1 MAIDDRLYD
10 LQEADSHRF
19 LVYSSNNSYIAPY
32 SSDTHGGELIT
43 EFNQRAALNTL
54 LKREVDMSDYA
65 EIVANAVN
73 DFVGEPVVMDDT
85 TGATANSGPGLNSFE
100 KTSLRNKD
108 GWNITAYATGTRDSD
123 DFRLNLNS
131 DGRITVSAGVALVY
145 GYYIESIAEVT
156 FLKSDAFLVSEI
168 ANVAGNDG
176 QIKSNPCMTRFI
188 KLAVQYSAPLNSM
201 HDERL
206 IPPLNGVY
214 QGAAIVIN
222 DELPFGNEL
231 LLGTITIDSNGRAML
246 TENPY
251 KTRMVPLD
259 TVEGAEDYSNLL
271 TAPEDEHIYGILFG
285 SHDGSKDGE
294 VTNLIDIDKWLW
306 IAFDSNLG
314 KLLRSM
320 STNADTAGNSTD
332 EPTRGIIVSDQTP
345 YTADDAV
352 VDEFNCLQRID
363 AKSGS
368 QFVRMSWHQAQTPP
382 KIGSDVIDHRALYF
396 PYAMSRI
403 TGSSLIFDRKIPDN
417 DRSVVKPFYDVNTY
431 PCLNGLNGTDGIVT
445 YQQLAMLE
453 LMFDDYIHRQ
463 ADGYA
468 RGRQFGPFLTLSD
481 ARNWFERHKPVVQLG
496 DYFWVINDTAEA
508 GGTEANSTNSGYE
521 LQNIVTNY
529 GTVSGTVS
537 GTAKQSK
544 LEVPVSGSFTG
555 TAHPASDP
563 DETLNIEGEMNG
575 KGQGTINA
583 TVTGTV
589 NGTLDSFTQNV
600 SSRYT
605 CRYHRGHSQG
615 ETGSWR
621 FAHAVMLEESS
632 YSGFFTSLT
641 LQPHIKPGSLVI
653 TPAVGHPVS
662 TGGGTQITT
671 SIYDNK
677 YGQLVT
683 TASYGGPPITIGVGT
698 IDYDTGVVRGLVP
711 EATAAIKYFLV
722 TDTTSYAV
730 LDPEGES
737 QSFQD
742 VSDTPQSVLFTV
754 EAVERGF
761 AVPATSNTY
770 GVVKVGSGSLL
781 HDVIVDPTTQQLR
794 ITDRLLSFIKN
805 GGFNERTEPLIPIS
819 PGVDLSEFSYSYF
832 PNGVV
837 FKMTGDASEW
847 RANLDTTGTLAHIRG
862 DVTLDFSEVVEDGKR
877 TDGLLIHLEDIDYIT
892 LLGDNTQTLS
902 HTSTETC
909 LVGMNHCKANYP
921 FFTNIGEWKY
931 SQFISGGDTI
941 ELELPWMLIPQVF
954 TKAINSKAED
964 KGNSLSCRFASVTMG
979 EHGVA
984 SAMLDVWVKY
994 DGWEDYSGGVDRMW
1008 SSLGY
1013 VNFPP
1018 LFFEY
1023 NVEVEAEEAPVN
1035 EGEEAPAVESRGPI
1049 NQNTIIRIP
1058 DNLNLKISGTSGVHQ
1073 GWDDNNSEYVPGGNL
1088 LVNMN
1093 WEWNG
1098 NPSTAKT
1105 KAGKVYLN
1113 LYMKNTSADVKKQNF
1128 SNLRFRAPVQIIRLD
1143 NNSMAESV
1151 PYEQLYGDVDKTL

>member
-1 MAIDDRLYD
+1 MATDDRLYD

-19 LVYSSNNSYIAPY
+19 LVYSSANSYITPY

-65 EIVANAVN
+65 ETVASAVN
-73 DFVGEPVVMDDT
+73 AFVGSDVVIDET
-85 TGATANSGPGLNSFE
+85 TGQTEKSGPGLNSFE
-100 KTSLRNKD
+100 KTSLHDKN
-108 GWNITAYATGTRDSD
+108 GWKITAYATGTRDAD
-123 DFRLNLNS
+123 DFHLGMDA

-145 GYYIESIAEVT
+145 GYYVESNAEVT
-156 FLKSDAFLVSEI
+156 FQRSDAFPVGDI
-168 ANVAGNDG
+168 ANVAGNEG
-176 QIKSNPCMTRFI
+176 QIPTNPCMTRFI
-188 KLAVQYSAPLNSM
+188 KLAVQYTAPEHSR

-206 IPPLNGVY
+206 IPPFNGVY
-214 QGAAIVIN
+214 QGAAIVVN
-222 DELPFGNEL
+222 EELPFGNEL
-231 LLGTITIDSNGRAML
+231 LLGTITIDSEGRAML

-259 TVEGAEDYSNLL
+259 TVEGAEDYSKLL
-271 TAPEDEHIYGILFG
+271 TAPEDEHIYGIKFG
-285 SHDGSKDGE
+285 ETGGSKDGE

-314 KLLRSM
+314 LLLRSM
-320 STNADTAGNSTD
+320 STNAETAGNSED

-345 YTADDAV
+345 YTENDPV
-352 VDEFNCLQRID
+352 VDNFNCLQRID

-368 QFVRMSWHQAQTPP
+368 QFARMSWHQAQTPP
-382 KIGSDVIDHRALYF
+382 KTGADAIDHRALF
-396 PYAMSRI
+396 FQYAKSRL
-403 TGSSLIFDRKIPDN
+403 TGSSLLFSTRVADSDKT
-417 DRSVVKPFYDVNTY
+417 VMKPFYDINAY
-431 PCLNGLNGTDGIVT
+431 PCLNGLNGTDGIMT

-453 LMFDDYIHRQ
+453 LVFDDYIHRQ
-463 ADGYA
+463 TDGYA

-481 ARNWFERHKPVVQLG
+481 AKNWFDRHKPQVRPG
-496 DYFWVINDTAEA
+496 DYFWVINDTAE
-508 GGTEANSTNSGYE
+508 GGGVEANATESGYK
-521 LQNIVTNY
+521 LKNIVADY
-529 GTVSGTVS
+529 GTVSGTVT

-544 LEVPVSGSFTG
+544 LEVPVTGSVTGQTSSTPPVEVSGEVTG
-555 TAHPASDP
+555 T
-563 DETLNIEGEMNG
+563 
-575 KGQGTINA
+575 GQGTINA

-589 NGTLDSFTQNV
+589 TGTLDSFTQNV
-600 SSRYT
+600 SARYT
-605 CRYHRGHSQG
+605 CRYHASHADG
-615 ETGSWR
+615 EIGKWE
-621 FAHAVMLEESS
+621 FAHAVMLEE
-632 YSGFFTSLT
+632 GFVTEPFTSLT
-641 LQPHIKPGSLVI
+641 LGKLSPGTLSIV
-653 TPAVGHPVS
+653 PAQGHPVQMTDGTTIHTTIYDGRDGTLRTSVTEGGLDIELTVGSINYS
-662 TGGGTQITT
+662 TGVITGIRT
-671 SIYDNK
+671 EEHATVSFVQHK
-677 YGQLVT
+677 TL
-683 TASYGGPPITIGVGT
+683 
-698 IDYDTGVVRGLVP
+698 DTYMILDEPGDWQW
-711 EATAAIKYFLV
+711 FS
-722 TDTTSYAV
+722 DTTS
-730 LDPEGES
+730 
-737 QSFQD
+737 
-742 VSDTPQSVLFTV
+742 TPQSVLFTV

-761 AVPATSNTY
+761 AVPATSTTY
-770 GVVKVGSGSLL
+770 GVVKVGPGSNLY
-781 HDVIVDPTTQQLR
+781 DVIVDPTTQQLR
-794 ITDRLLSFIKN
+794 ITETLLNFIKN
-805 GGFNERTEPLIPIS
+805 GGFKERTDTLIPIS
-819 PGVDLSEFSYSYF
+819 PGVDLTEWSYSYF

-837 FKMTGDASEW
+837 FKMTGYASDW

-862 DVTLDFSEVVEDGKR
+862 NITLDFSEVIEDGNR
-877 TDGLLIHLEDIDYIT
+877 ADGLLLRLEDIDYIT
-892 LLGDNTQTLS
+892 LLGDNTQTNS

-909 LVGMNHCKANYP
+909 LLGMNHCKANYP

-931 SQFISGGDTI
+931 SQFVSGGDTI
-941 ELELPWMLIPQVF
+941 ELDLPWMVIPQVF
-954 TKAINSKAED
+954 TKAINSKSED

-994 DGWEDYSGGVDRMW
+994 EGWEDYSGNVDRMW

-1023 NVEVEAEEAPVN
+1023 NTEQEAEETPVN
-1035 EGEEAPAVESRGPI
+1035 EGEEAPKIESRGPI

-1073 GWDDNNSEYVPGGNL
+1073 SWDDNNSDYVPGGNL

-1105 KAGKVYLN
+1105 RAGKVYLN
-1113 LYMKNTSADVKKQNF
+1113 LYMKNTSPDVKKQNF